1 MRQVNASSSNFAAK
15 LESSPPMAR
24 LVLQTSGLYVC
35 LFHFL
40 QIRFSILQLKLI
52 YLQFTPYTL
61 SKVFLTLCLIACGF
75 NEC

>member
-15 LESSPPMAR
+15 PESSTPMAR
-24 LVLQTSGLYVC
+24 LAPQMSGLHVC

-40 QIRFSILQLKLI
+40 QIQFSIHQLKCI
-52 YLQFTPYTL
+52 FLQFTPCTL

-75 NEC
+75 NEG